1 MEKLL
6 KFSKKSIEEI
16 FNELQT
22 SKDGLAQN
30 ASQDRLKIYGPNEII
45 SFKID
50 LLEIIKRN
58 SLNFFN
64 FFLFFAGLLSFLI
77 KGPEI
82 ETILIFFF
90 LFLSIFIAVLQ
101 DYRINKLSEKLL
113 SYFENYAYVK
123 RNGKW
128 QRINAKEIVPGDYIR
143 VSAGYLIPADLRI
156 LKAEDALVD
165 ESIITG
171 ESEPIPKSPQ
181 INADITWIDADKK
194 AQLNP
199 DSQSI
204 IPKNIALMGTTLI
217 KGEIEGIVFATG
229 KESYLGSVAKKTLE
243 IEKETA
249 YQKMMTDFAKNI
261 GILSIFIAFIVI
273 LINLLKPNY
282 PNFQELIIFA
292 IVLTVAIVPEFLPT
306 MTVLALSL
314 AGNRLAKRG
323 LIIKRLSAIEDLGAI
338 EILCTDKT
346 GTITTNQLKLGK
358 IISENQDEFI
368 KYFLADYYLTQE
380 ITPYEKAIMGKNA
393 SGMSTDIPRINA
405 DLEGI
410 NTDITRRGA
419 DNPRISASDPRESVV
434 SESVEDPR
442 KSVVDHWLKVFEEED
457 KNGYR
462 TLALGIK
469 TDKGVKFLG
478 IASFF
483 DPLKETAFSAMK
495 LAKSLNLEIKILTGD
510 SLNVARK
517 VALELG
523 LIGKD
528 EKVISG
534 EEIRNLSDNEVEKII
549 KATKVFARVL
559 PEDKLRII
567 KILQKERFV
576 GFLGEGINDAPAL
589 KIANVALAVDNATDV
604 VKQEADIILKEKD
617 LNTIVEG
624 IYNGRKVLE
633 NIGKYIKHTMS
644 DNFGNLTSVAILSS
658 ILPFVPMTPLQVL
671 LTNFLTDIPL
681 VAFAN
686 DDVAIKEVKKPLKMS
701 EKHLIFLLLSLGIVA
716 GIINIWGYLIVKNE
730 PVETIRTYI
739 FFLTTMTGLLV
750 SFLIR
755 TKNWFIFSKPPKSFT
770 LASGSGL
777 ILTLIFIFIPPFKEI
792 FDFSYL
798 NSKLLIYSL
807 FLMIIFIVG
816 TEISK
821 KLFYKKF
828 PDVI

>member
-1 MEKLL
+1 M
-6 KFSKKSIEEI
+6 
-16 FNELQT
+16 
-22 SKDGLAQN
+22 
-30 ASQDRLKIYGPNEII
+30 
-45 SFKID
+45 
-50 LLEIIKRN
+50 
-58 SLNFFN
+58 
-64 FFLFFAGLLSFLI
+64 LSFLI

-181 INADITWIDADKK
+181 INADITRIDADKK

-229 KESYLGSVAKKTLE
+229 KESYFGSVAKKTLE

-368 KYFLADYYLTQE
+368 KYFLADYYLTKE
-380 ITPYEKAIMGKNA
+380 ITPYEKAIMEKLEEKNPDLADEIKRLMFVFDDILLLDDRTIQQILREIDSKDLVLALKGA
-393 SGMSTDIPRINA
+393 SEECRNKILKNMSSRARQMI
-405 DLEGI
+405 LEDMEVMGPVRLKTTEEAQQKI
-410 NTDITRRGA
+410 VNVIRQLEEMGEIVIARGG
-419 DNPRISASDPRESVV
+419 
-434 SESVEDPR
+434 
-442 KSVVDHWLKVFEEED
+442 EEE
-457 KNGYR
+457 
-462 TLALGIK
+462 I
-469 TDKGVKFLG
+469 
-478 IASFF
+478 
-483 DPLKETAFSAMK
+483 
-495 LAKSLNLEIKILTGD
+495 
-510 SLNVARK
+510 
-517 VALELG
+517 
-523 LIGKD
+523 
-528 EKVISG
+528 
-534 EEIRNLSDNEVEKII
+534 
-549 KATKVFARVL
+549 
-559 PEDKLRII
+559 
-567 KILQKERFV
+567 FV
-576 GFLGEGINDAPAL
+576 
-589 KIANVALAVDNATDV
+589 
-604 VKQEADIILKEKD
+604 
-617 LNTIVEG
+617 
-624 IYNGRKVLE
+624 
-633 NIGKYIKHTMS
+633 
-644 DNFGNLTSVAILSS
+644 
-658 ILPFVPMTPLQVL
+658 
-671 LTNFLTDIPL
+671 
-681 VAFAN
+681 
-686 DDVAIKEVKKPLKMS
+686 
-701 EKHLIFLLLSLGIVA
+701 
-716 GIINIWGYLIVKNE
+716 
-730 PVETIRTYI
+730 
-739 FFLTTMTGLLV
+739 
-750 SFLIR
+750 
-755 TKNWFIFSKPPKSFT
+755 
-770 LASGSGL
+770 
-777 ILTLIFIFIPPFKEI
+777 
-792 FDFSYL
+792 
-798 NSKLLIYSL
+798 
-807 FLMIIFIVG
+807 
-816 TEISK
+816 
-821 KLFYKKF
+821 
-828 PDVI
+828 